1 MTLDIK
7 IKKGDEVLYNRSVTS
22 ADLPVFVLQL
32 LKTVHGAELSIIR
45 RD

>member
-1 MTLDIK
+1 MQLDIK
-7 IKKGDEVLYNRSVTS
+7 IKKGDVVLYERSVTTT
-22 ADLPVFVLQL
+22 DLPVFVLQL